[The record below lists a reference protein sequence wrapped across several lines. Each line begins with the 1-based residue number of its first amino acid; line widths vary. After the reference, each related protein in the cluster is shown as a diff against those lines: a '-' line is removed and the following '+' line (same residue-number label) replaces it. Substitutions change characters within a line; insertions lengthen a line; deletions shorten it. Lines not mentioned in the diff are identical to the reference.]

1 MHPAY
6 NPQSGWKFISKS
18 ILHKGKPGDEVSPTG
33 PGIRFL
39 EEMISTYRL
48 RHLEDEILQED
59 FTKGVPLGD
68 KRKLYHRLEKQS
80 NGDYI
85 AVRQD
90 GSSLKVK
97 QPHASS
103 NMMEAIKYH
112 FMKQIQKAEGDKS
125 AKASPVPA
133 SQAFEKKLSISH
145 RISQHS
151 SGISIKNES
160 PMNTS

>member
-1 MHPAY
+1 MQTYSPNQKVRVPAVSGEKVRGQIKDAINTGIFPIFGYPLINFNEDVDDMHPAY

-18 ILHKGKPGDEVSPTG
+18 ILNKGKPGDEVSPTG

-68 KRKLYHRLEKQS
+68 KRKLYHRLEKQA

-112 FMKQIQKAEGDKS
+112 FLK
-125 AKASPVPA
+125 
-133 SQAFEKKLSISH
+133 
-145 RISQHS
+145 
-151 SGISIKNES
+151 
-160 PMNTS
+160 